1 VPCNSRLKDWI
12 EDLGSMPSLCT
23 HTSYDTSR
31 PLSYILS
38 DFGHVYNSFDWADSF
53 DKLKKALNYIP
64 LIGYSWGTP
73 LDSYYLN
80 FCEDC
85 S

>member
-1 VPCNSRLKDWI
+1 
-12 EDLGSMPSLCT
+12 MPSLCT

-53 DKLKKALNYIP
+53 DKIKRALTCILFRH
-64 LIGYSWGTP
+64 LIWATP
-73 LDSYYLN
+73 HVSSYFHFYEN
-80 FCEDC
+80 CA
-85 S
+85 